1 MKKRLSIILAL
12 LLVIS
17 GLNLDSFKLKA
28 DTVSLNFEFYEISE
42 GMGDTT
48 EPFETQN
55 VKVDN
60 KIKMPKHTREGYKLV
75 AWKFKDKQHSGAT
88 KWKRYELSFNK
99 FLKFA
104 SNNEEIIFYDTKG
117 GEHTRMAGS
126 TVQVFGVWEEA
137 PVEVEKEYKVT
148 FDADDGLPVPQKQTV
163 KAGEKVLKP
172 KQNPKKDGYE
182 FLYWFLVDGKP
193 LKPCGVDS
201 LKPCKDVDEAGNI
214 IKPKDIKGVDKKLI
228 TDNTIKPLTIK
239 PAKFDFENYQVTKD
253 ITLKAY
259 YKKLVE
265 KPVEK
270 PVEEPAVEQVVV
282 KFDTRGGTPKP
293 QDQTVNIGDKV
304 VKPVQDPA
312 KDGYTFKAWYDAE
325 GKYNF
330 DNPVERPITLYA
342 NYAKDGETTDV
353 RNRGDIDITDNEY
366 PMAIMEYKLPF
377 FEGYPDDTFRPNNTI
392 IRAEMATVFARILG
406 LEGHEYTGNK
416 SFSDLDGH
424 WAKNDILLVAEY
436 GLLNGYKDGS
446 FKPDGEMK
454 RAEICSIINKYWEL
468 KGFEPNIEDADISDV
483 DNHWAKELILGLYN
497 HRFVDLNEQNA
508 FRPDEPLKR
517 DEVAQI
523 LNRITD
529 RTIKANYTPSYKDVG
544 KSHWAFKEVEAAS
557 NVSE

>member
-1 MKKRLSIILAL
+1 MCLKSNPEFSDKFKELNPTLEKYAKVEGSLITILQKAQSIYGYLSLETI
-12 LLVIS
+12 
-17 GLNLDSFKLKA
+17 N
-28 DTVSLNFEFYEISE
+28 YISE
-42 GMGDTT
+42 
-48 EPFETQN
+48 
-55 VKVDN
+55 
-60 KIKMPKHTREGYKLV
+60 
-75 AWKFKDKQHSGAT
+75 
-88 KWKRYELSFNK
+88 
-99 FLKFA
+99 
-104 SNNEEIIFYDTKG
+104 
-117 GEHTRMAGS
+117 
-126 TVQVFGVWEEA
+126 
-137 PVEVEKEYKVT
+137 VT
-148 FDADDGLPVPQKQTV
+148 GIA
-163 KAGEKVLKP
+163 
-172 KQNPKKDGYE
+172 
-182 FLYWFLVDGKP
+182 
-193 LKPCGVDS
+193 
-201 LKPCKDVDEAGNI
+201 
-214 IKPKDIKGVDKKLI
+214 
-228 TDNTIKPLTIK
+228 
-239 PAKFDFENYQVTKD
+239 PAKIYGV
-253 ITLKAY
+253 A
-259 YKKLVE
+259 
-265 KPVEK
+265 
-270 PVEEPAVEQVVV
+270 
-282 KFDTRGGTPKP
+282 
-293 QDQTVNIGDKV
+293 
-304 VKPVQDPA
+304 
-312 KDGYTFKAWYDAE
+312 TFYAQFRLQPI
-325 GKYNF
+325 GKYLIMMCQGTACHVNGS
-330 DNPVERPITLYA
+330 DSIGEAISEHLNI
-342 NYAKDGETTDV
+342 KDGETTDV

-424 WAKNDILLVAEY
+424 WAKNNILLVAEY